1 MSKNKIKDE
10 LRTVE
15 AAVASPF
22 IELSEPIRWRCYD
35 RLMDMGYVICDLVD
49 AMNDMIVQFTGSGL

>member
-15 AAVASPF
+15 AAVTSPL
-22 IELSEPIRWRCYD
+22 IEATSEPIRWRCCD

-49 AMNDMIVQFTGSGL
+49 VIT